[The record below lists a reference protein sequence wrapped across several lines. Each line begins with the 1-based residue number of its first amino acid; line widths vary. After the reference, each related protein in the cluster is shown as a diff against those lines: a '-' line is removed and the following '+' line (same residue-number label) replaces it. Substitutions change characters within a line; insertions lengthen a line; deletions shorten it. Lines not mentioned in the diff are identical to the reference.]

1 MRGSAILLAVALL
14 CVAGTNAQ
22 FFVNLDKKKGTG
34 SEVGAKADAAV
45 GEAGDAG
52 GLTDQA
58 AALQVRAFRAA
69 MDSLSLKA
77 PGQLLHHVAFGHSMR
92 NPFPEVQR
100 GSRMRFARPTRHEW
114 LGRARGNLAR
124 AGNLLAAPHSPNV
137 MQEDWTAFV
146 KWFRSNGGIISSKLT
161 VKVRLLCV

>member
-1 MRGSAILLAVALL
+1 MRGSAILLAIALL

-69 MDSLSLKA
+69 MDSLTSDI
-77 PGQLLHHVAFGHSMR
+77 QCEIHSQKCSG
-92 NPFPEVQR
+92 V
-100 GSRMRFARPTRHEW
+100 
-114 LGRARGNLAR
+114 RACA
-124 AGNLLAAPHSPNV
+124 LLAPHAMSGWDGRVGAATRYPV
-137 MQEDWTAFV
+137 PA
-146 KWFRSNGGIISSKLT
+146 KSLT
-161 VKVRLLCV
+161 PPT